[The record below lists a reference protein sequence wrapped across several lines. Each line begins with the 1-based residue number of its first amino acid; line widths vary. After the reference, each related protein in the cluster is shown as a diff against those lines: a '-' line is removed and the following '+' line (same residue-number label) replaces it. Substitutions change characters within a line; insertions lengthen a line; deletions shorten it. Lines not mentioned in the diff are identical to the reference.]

1 MGDRQLL
8 DVVGDQLEDVA
19 VAVKRRQ
26 QRVTEL

>member
-8 DVVGDQLEDVA
+8 DVFGDQLEDVV
-19 VAVKRRQ
+19 VAVERRQ